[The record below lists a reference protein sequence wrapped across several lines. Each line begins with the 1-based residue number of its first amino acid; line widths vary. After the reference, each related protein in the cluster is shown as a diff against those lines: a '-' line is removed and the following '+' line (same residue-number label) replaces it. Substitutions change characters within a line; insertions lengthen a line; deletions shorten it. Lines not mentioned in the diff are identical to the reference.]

1 MKANTEGYVQTHV
14 ITKVMQRQTQ
24 TKDRARSQADTQTE
38 TAAQSPVDRHDDR
51 NASDTGSEGEMS
63 RYAGAQTHGTRT
75 EPSSLDRLASTAVQ
89 SGQTQGSQ

>member
-1 MKANTEGYVQTHV
+1 MQTHV

-63 RYAGAQTHGTRT
+63 RYAGAQTHGDPHRA
-75 EPSSLDRLASTAVQ
+75 DLAGQAGEHSGPVQ
-89 SGQTQGSQ
+89 PGQTQGSQ